1 MNERERSLGSAD
13 ALKAKLGEWAE
24 SADTQSRHVGTAFER
39 LCIFFLANDRIQ
51 STQLTDPRPYA
62 DWAGELGL
70 DKDDRG
76 IDLVAGVRDG
86 GGKFAAIQCKFRR
99 AGGVIAQSEIDS
111 FVAASDRPEFV
122 QRILIETSE
131 REWSANA
138 MRRLAEVDPA
148 VRHLGLRAL
157 IASDLDWGGYFA
169 TGEAEFTTVPPKP
182 RRHQLDAV
190 EAITEGLA
198 DPGSRG
204 KVLMACG
211 AGKTLTSLRAA
222 ERIAGNGGRVL
233 YLVPSLALMSQTIRA
248 WFRDKECGMRPFAV
262 CSDARTGRRLRQDD
276 STDIPVSDLELPA
289 TTDAARLAGGASEPF
304 DGMTVVFSTYQSA
317 AVLEEAQKRHGLPR
331 FDLAV
336 CDEAHRTAGISRRDT
351 PSAFTLIHD
360 DDAVGAD
367 RRLYMTAT
375 AKVWAES
382 AKRKAANAPPE
393 RAVSLCSMDDG
404 RIFGQTLFEF
414 DFHAALDGNLLSDY
428 HVVILTVPSSAAAGV
443 LARSGR
449 TDDGQTRLEEAGL
462 MLGCWR
468 ALAKIDS
475 EKFPDTD
482 RKPMSRAIA
491 FCGSI
496 NESKRFKERFN
507 GFAETYKQMIGG
519 MEPDGAMPAALA
531 EHVDGTFH
539 AESRARLLSW
549 LDNPE
554 EGECRVLSNARCL
567 AEGVDV
573 PALDALLFMQPR
585 KSQIEVVQA
594 VGRVMRKAEGKQR
607 GYVILPVVVPDNA
620 DPDGIF
626 EHSEQWKKVWQMVNA
641 IRSHDEGF
649 DAQINLMET
658 GQEPNKLSIIT
669 VSQWRD
675 PAGEARGSDG
685 WFDGGGDEAGDRTR
699 GAEVPTMD
707 TVEDERQR
715 QALLKAIGVKLVE
728 KCGNRKYWEEW
739 AGDVARI
746 AQAHI
751 DRITTLVTPGDD
763 RDEDVEAAAE
773 LFDELLRELRDDI
786 NPAISRGQA
795 IEMLAQHTVTLPV
808 FAALFKRD
816 RDETPG
822 GGQLEFLDQSPVGQ
836 ALENFLEVIKPQ
848 VDIET
853 ESLGDFYRSVER
865 RVEAAAGDGAGRQK
879 IISELYDKFF
889 RSAFA
894 GTSKALGIV
903 YTPVEIVDFT
913 LHSVQHILRTE
924 FGRSMADENV
934 HIMDPFTGT
943 GTFIARL
950 MQPGL
955 LDAEAL
961 RRKYPAE
968 IHANEIV
975 LLAYY
980 IASVNIQEAYAAAAG
995 ERKPYRRICLTDTFQ
1010 MTEEAEDMIA
1020 RQFEDNSRRRTEQMD
1035 ADIDVIVGNPPWNVG
1050 KSGPKYSGLRRRI
1063 EETYARKSI
1072 VANKNS
1078 LYDSYKMAVRWA
1090 SDRIGGSGIVGFVTN
1105 GSWIDGN
1112 AESGI
1117 RACLA
1122 EEFTAVHVV
1131 NLRGNQRTTGELS
1144 RQEGGKV
1151 FGSGSRAPVSVFFLV
1166 KNPAARH
1173 QGCRILYHDIGDYLT
1188 RGQKIEKI
1196 AAAKSIAGLDGWE
1209 TIEPSARHGWINKRE
1224 EGFEQLLPLGSKEV
1238 KAGRP
1243 GGRTAVFQLFSRG
1256 IETARDAYLYNFS
1269 RAACEASARKAIERY
1284 KAALN
1289 ELRTPGAPADLTE
1302 LTARHSRGLHW
1313 NDGLRQTLKRQTPV
1327 EFDSRHIRP
1336 VQYRPFVPTNCY
1348 AEKLLVHRRAAQHR
1362 IFPRADTVNQA
1373 ICVSGIG
1380 SDKPFSALMVDGLP
1394 DLHCLSFGQC
1404 FPRYRFAE
1412 ASAEDGLALERE
1424 TADGSGL
1431 VRIDNITDEALTLFR
1446 SRCGDPSITKDDV
1459 FYYVYGAL
1467 HAPDFRKAFRNALA
1481 KELPAVPLAGDF
1493 HAFAQ
1498 AGRRLAELHTGYGS
1512 CGEFPLE
1519 LRFSGTGGPQPH
1531 HFRLTRKGM
1540 KFSGRRPDLDKSVLI
1555 VNDFIS
1561 LAGIPEAA
1569 HQYEV
1574 NGKTPLGWLIDR
1586 YKVSTD
1592 KKSGIVNDANGWFD
1606 RPEDLIPAIKRIV
1619 HVSVRTAEIVGGLP
1633 ASLPGGNRTAD

>member
-24 SADTQSRHVGTAFER
+24 AADTQSRHVGTAFER

-62 DWAGELGL
+62 VWAGERGL

-76 IDLVAGVRDG
+76 IDLVAGVRDS

-111 FVAASDRPEFV
+111 FIAASDRPEFV

-148 VRHLGLRAL
+148 VRHMGLSAL

-190 EAITEGLA
+190 QAITDGLA

-233 YLVPSLALMSQTIRA
+233 YLVPSLALMSQTIHA

-276 STDIPVSDLELPA
+276 TADIPVSDLALPA
-289 TTDAARLAGGASEPF
+289 TTDAARLAEGTSAPF

-620 DPDGIF
+620 DPEGIF
-626 EHSEQWKKVWQMVNA
+626 AHSEQWKKVWQMVNA

-658 GQEPNKLSIIT
+658 GQEPNRLSIIT
-669 VSQWRD
+669 VSQWRELAQDARRSGGD
-675 PAGEARGSDG
+675 PADG
-685 WFDGGGDEAGDRTR
+685 QTPAAD
-699 GAEVPTMD
+699 VPPVD
-707 TVEDERQR
+707 PAEDERQR
-715 QALLKAIGVKLVE
+715 RALLKAIGVKLVE

-751 DRITTLVTPGDD
+751 DRITALVTPGDD
-763 RDEDVEAAAE
+763 RDGDVEAAAE
-773 LFDELLRELRDDI
+773 LFGELLRELRDDI

-808 FAALFKRD
+808 FEALFKRD

-822 GGQLEFLDQSPVGQ
+822 GEQLKFLDQSPVGR
-836 ALENFLEVIKPQ
+836 ALETFLDVIKPQ

-853 ESLGDFYRSVER
+853 ESLGEFYRSVER

-889 RSAFA
+889 RSAFSE
-894 GTSKALGIV
+894 TSKALGIV

-980 IASVNIQEAYAAAAG
+980 IASVNIQEAYAAATG
-995 ERKPYRRICLTDTFQ
+995 ERKPYGRICLTDTFQ

-1020 RQFEDNSRRRTEQMD
+1020 RQLEDNSRRRTEQMD

-1050 KSGPKYSGLRRRI
+1050 KSGPKYSRLRRRI
-1063 EETYARKSI
+1063 EETYAERSTA
-1072 VANKNS
+1072 VLKNS

-1090 SDRIGGSGIVGFVTN
+1090 SDRIGESGIVGFVTN

-1112 AESGI
+1112 ADSGV

-1131 NLRGNQRTTGELS
+1131 NLRGNLRIGKKD
-1144 RQEGGKV
+1144 GGNV
-1151 FGSGSRAPVSVFFLV
+1151 FDVMVPISLLFLV
-1166 KNPAARH
+1166 RNPDAAH
-1173 QGCRILYHDIGDYLT
+1173 EGCRILYHDIGDYLT

-1196 AAAKSIAGLDGWE
+1196 AAAGSIAGLDGWE

-1224 EGFEQLLPLGSKEV
+1224 EGFEKLLPLGSKEV

-1243 GGRTAVFQLFSRG
+1243 GGRTTVFQLFSGG
-1256 IETARDAYLYNFS
+1256 IKTSRDAYLYNFS
-1269 RAACEASARKAIERY
+1269 RAACEANARKAIERY
-1284 KAALN
+1284 RAALN

-1313 NDGLRQTLKRQTPV
+1313 DDVLRQTLKRQTPV

-1336 VQYRPFVPTNCY
+1336 AQYRPFVPTNCY
-1348 AEKLLVHRRAAQHR
+1348 AEKLLIQRRAAQHR
-1362 IFPRADTVNQA
+1362 IFPRAGAVNQA
-1373 ICVSGIG
+1373 ICVTGNG
-1380 SDKPFSALMVDGLP
+1380 QVGRVPFSALMVDGLP
-1394 DLHCLSFGQC
+1394 DLNFNAAGAQC
-1404 FPRYRFAE
+1404 FPRYRFSEAAE
-1412 ASAEDGLALERE
+1412 NGLALERE

-1431 VRIDNITDEALTLFR
+1431 VRIDNITDEALALFR
-1446 SRCGDPSITKDDV
+1446 SRCGDSSITKDDV
-1459 FYYVYGAL
+1459 FYYVYGVL
-1467 HAPDFRKAFRNALA
+1467 HAPDFREAFRSALA

-1493 HAFAQ
+1493 NAFAQ

-1512 CGEFPLE
+1512 CEEFPLE

-1569 HQYEV
+1569 HAYEV

-1586 YKVSTD
+1586 YKISTD

-1606 RPEDLIPAIKRIV
+1606 RPEDLIPAIRRIV

-1633 ASLPGGNRTAD
+1633 ASLPVVNRTAD